1 MIFKIKETAPNTK
14 VIILSDSPNSQE
26 VISSIGVGAKCL
38 LSE

>member
-14 VIILSDSPNSQE
+14 VIILSDSPNSQ
-26 VISSIGVGAKCL
+26 GYFFHWCWCKCL